1 MNTMKG
7 VHAWGPA
14 AILLAVALGAAAFT
28 AQAQAPPV
36 AVSVNV
42 TGNTVPES
50 TVTAKATVTI
60 NDGST
65 LQSIAWTQVGG
76 VPATLNGAN
85 TATASVLLGPRWMYR
100 FKLFDTLTE
109 PPVTAAQLPPNV
121 PLPPG
126 EFPGGLPKRFGVA
139 GVNHFALEEAGLVT
153 LQVAVTTTSG
163 TYTQQ
168 VQIHTALPWRPF
180 TGIRNVPIGAPL
192 LLHGK
197 DQDSYDWA
205 LTAVPA
211 GSNAVMMGGDTIAP
225 EFTPD
230 VPGIYTVE
238 VTEEGVGPVEF
249 KVYAGTWRGVI
260 VAQDANGRP
269 VAEGVCTA
277 CHREGFVKAVFP
289 EWMKTGHA
297 EIFTDN
303 LNTSTHYSTACF
315 DCHTVGYDPGTAN
328 KGIDEAVDF
337 QAFLGAGLINHPAPN
352 NWTRVLSDFPAT
364 AKLANI
370 QCENCHGP
378 ANSAPGLD
386 TFAHGWMADLDG
398 KPRTS
403 LSSDVCGSCH
413 GEPLRHGRFQQWQL
427 SGHANYEVAISESQ
441 STSCA
446 RCHTANGFLA
456 WLPILK
462 GDAPGDPTAS
472 LASIGWTEDE
482 AHPQTCVTCHD
493 PHDIGTTTGIGT
505 NAKLRIQGTTPPLA
519 AGYQVFGAGRG
530 AICMTCHNTRN
541 GLYNDDVFANLSTDD
556 KTRAPH
562 TAAQTDVLMGETA
575 YLVQA
580 GIRGRHSLVGDTC
593 VQCHMEKTP
602 PPDILSYQL
611 GGTNHTFFASEDVC
625 NKCHEGLDGTGLF
638 DAVEAMLHDLEGAI
652 EAKFK
657 STLTAQ
663 IGAGNSIKIGNR
675 TITNAADIASVTLG
689 EARGRHAI
697 GVNFTDGSS
706 VGLTRVG
713 DIKVVRPAPLSE
725 LGLYDVADPGL
736 IKATHNYL
744 LLEGDGSMGAH
755 NPSFVLAVLAASRS
769 AVGAR
774 GGARAMLPVD
784 LPELNVEQY
793 LKQ

>member
-1 MNTMKG
+1 
-7 VHAWGPA
+7 
-14 AILLAVALGAAAFT
+14 
-28 AQAQAPPV
+28 
-36 AVSVNV
+36 
-42 TGNTVPES
+42 
-50 TVTAKATVTI
+50 
-60 NDGST
+60 
-65 LQSIAWTQVGG
+65 
-76 VPATLNGAN
+76 
-85 TATASVLLGPRWMYR
+85 MYR
-100 FKLFDTLTE
+100 FKLFETLTE

-126 EFPGGLPKRFGVA
+126 DFPGGLPDRFGVA
-139 GVNHFALEEAGLVT
+139 GVNHFSLEEAGLVT

-168 VQIHTALPWRPF
+168 AQVHTALPWRPF
-180 TGIRNVPIGAPL
+180 TGIRNVPIGAPI
-192 LLHGK
+192 LLHGRL
-197 DQDSYDWA
+197 QAAGTYDWT
-205 LTAVPA
+205 LTVPA
-211 GSNAVMMGGDTIAP
+211 GSNAVLAGGDSRVP

-230 VPGIYTVE
+230 IPGIYVVQ
-238 VTEEGVGPVEF
+238 VTDQANSAPVRFE
-249 KVYAGTWRGVI
+249 VYAGTWRGII

-269 VAEGVCTA
+269 IAEGVCTS
-277 CHREGFVKAVFP
+277 CHRPGFVVDKFTPWAQ
-289 EWMKTGHA
+289 TGHA

-303 LNTSTHYSTACF
+303 LNTSTHYSSACW
-315 DCHTVGYDPGTAN
+315 DCHTVGYDPGIAN
-328 KGIDEAVDF
+328 RGIDEAFDF
-337 QAFLGAGLINHPAPN
+337 QAFLNAGLINNPGD
-352 NWTRVLSDFPAT
+352 NWTKVLQLFPGT

-386 TFAHGWMADLDG
+386 TLAHGWMSTVDG

-403 LSSDVCGSCH
+403 LSADVCGSCH

-427 SGHANYEVAISESQ
+427 SGHANYEVAIAESQ

-446 RCHTANGFLA
+446 RCHTVNGFLA

-462 GDAPGDPTAS
+462 GDEPGDPTAS
-472 LASIGWTEDE
+472 LAEIGWTPDE

-505 NAKLRIQGTTPPLA
+505 NAKIRISGTTPPLA

-530 AICMTCHNTRN
+530 AICITCHNTRN
-541 GLYNDDVFANLSTDD
+541 GLYNDDVFDSLSTSD

-562 TAAQTDVLMGETA
+562 TAAQADVLMGETA

-580 GIRGRHSLVGDTC
+580 GIRGRHSLIGDTC

-602 PPDILSYQL
+602 PPDILSYEL
-611 GGTNHTFFASEDVC
+611 GGSNHTFFARPEVC
-625 NKCHEGLDGTGLF
+625 NECHTGLDGTGLF
-638 DAVEAMLHDLEGAI
+638 AAVEAELQGLEGAI

-657 STLTAQ
+657 QTLTAQ
-663 IGAGNSIKIGNR
+663 IAAGNSIQIGSR

-697 GVNFTDGSS
+697 GINFTDGTS
-706 VGLTRVG
+706 VGLTSVQSVM
-713 DIKVVRPAPLSE
+713 VVRPAPMPAVQ
-725 LGLYDVADPGL
+725 LYEVADPGL

-774 GGARAMLPVD
+774 GGARLMLPAD
-784 LPELNVEQY
+784 LPELNVDEY
-793 LKQ
+793 LKR